1 VTTTN
6 IAGPASVRI
15 ETRRFSDL
23 DGADCV
29 LHTETAVAKEAAYRH
44 NWATDAPVKRS
55 LIAYDH

>member
-15 ETRRFSDL
+15 ETRWFSDL

-29 LHTETAVAKEAAYRH
+29 LHTETAAAKEAAYRRH
-44 NWATDAPVKRS
+44 CAEHHITPLDLRA
-55 LIAYDH
+55 

>member
-29 LHTETAVAKEAAYRH
+29 LHTETAAAKEAAYRRH
-44 NWATDAPVKRS
+44 CAEHHITPLDLRA
-55 LIAYDH
+55 